1 VQRKRGELLSAAYN
15 RRAVIPRKNNESRHM
30 SRTLNRI
37 ALPTL
42 LVLGLAA
49 CTTTTPSAP
58 AASPDPAHTSR
69 NAVDWAG
76 TYEGVTPCADCP
88 GIKLRLTLRADG
100 RYELA
105 TQYLERQPAPQ
116 TVRGNFSWNAA
127 GNTITLDTAGG
138 GQQFRVG
145 EGRLLQLN
153 RDGTAPAWNT
163 PNRVLTRVAG

>member
-1 VQRKRGELLSAAYN
+1 MSCTLS
-15 RRAVIPRKNNESRHM
+15 
-30 SRTLNRI
+30 RI
-37 ALPTL
+37 VLRIL
-42 LVLGLAA
+42 LVLSLAA
-49 CTTTTPSAP
+49 CTTTPPSAP
-58 AASPDPAHTSR
+58 AAAPDPDPAHTSR
-69 NAVDWAG
+69 NAVNWEG

-105 TQYLERQPAPQ
+105 TQYLERQPALQ

-127 GNTITLDTAGG
+127 GNTITLDAGGG

-163 PNRVLTRVAG
+163 PSRVLTRVAG